1 MHHLCTPALRLALTV
16 GLSVVAAG
24 CHTMRFE
31 LADEPATTI
40 VTERKSYFLWGL
52 APTVEVN
59 VLERCPNGAAAVR
72 EETTFLDGLMS
83 VPTLG
88 IWSPR
93 STKYYCRGAQAANR
107 SER

>member
-1 MHHLCTPALRLALTV
+1 VRRIVDIVQARAALLAIALIS
-16 GLSVVAAG
+16 LAG

-31 LADEPATTI
+31 LTSERAATV

-52 APTVEVN
+52 APTVEVD
-59 VLERCPNGAAAVR
+59 VLNKCPAGAAAIR
-72 EETTFLDGLMS
+72 ERTTFVDGLMS

-93 STKYYCRGAQAANR
+93 STTYYCRAPR
-107 SER
+107 SVSAR